1 MARNGMNTT
10 RKKLRN
16 ILPAIVLAF
25 ALYGCESKVFYSD
38 FREVPAEGWQ
48 REVPMSF
55 VLPDSAGMATAD
67 LTLNLRHDNN
77 YPYRNLWL
85 VVDYVGD
92 NRVLDSDTVNME
104 LCDKFGNWHGSGI
117 GKLFQFSKTLK
128 QSLPVGKVQKVVL
141 WQDMRVD
148 TLIHIED
155 VGVSL
160 SPSTSH

>member
-1 MARNGMNTT
+1 MNTT
-10 RKKLRN
+10 KKRIRN
-16 ILPAIVLAF
+16 ILPAIVVALA
-25 ALYGCESKVFYSD
+25 LHGCGVDAFYSD
-38 FREVPAEGWQ
+38 FREVPAGGWQ

-55 VLPDSAGMATAD
+55 VLPDSAGVATAD
-67 LTLNLRHDNN
+67 LTLNLRHDND

-92 NRVLDSDTVNME
+92 NRVLHSDTLNVE

-128 QSLPVGKVQKVVL
+128 QSFPIGKVRKVVL

-148 TLIHIED
+148 TLTHIED
-155 VGVSL
+155 VGLSL